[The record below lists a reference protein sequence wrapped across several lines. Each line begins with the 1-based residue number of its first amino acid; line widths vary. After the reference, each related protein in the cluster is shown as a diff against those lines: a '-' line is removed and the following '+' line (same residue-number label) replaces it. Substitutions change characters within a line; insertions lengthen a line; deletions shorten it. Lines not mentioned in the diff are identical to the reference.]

1 MRRDT
6 YTKYSSHMQESNSHG
21 DGPWQGAQGVR
32 DSAAIVI
39 PKSGIR
45 DCEAQEQPQRTWAEE
60 RQQLVSWVATA
71 GAIWRWKGRWKR
83 KTGIGTVDSLSLG
96 WHVALVE
103 AWVGIVDF
111 AHKSYQSESGYEALE
126 DEAFRLGLFSELC
139 AGVAFVDAMTLC
151 CLVQP
156 SGIVRR
162 WRIHMT
168 EQRCEVKMKAISL
181 CCLVQ
186 RSEIVRRWRKRARR
200 KRKRLAVLRAK
211 QASLAKVEQEQGQG
225 GQLAERSSG
234 GVRARRESIPRRLS
248 LGGGLAERFGLG
260 FTPLRG
266 SPPRQLF
273 PMDSEEARTTEG
285 RQRKG
290 WRQAATRSRSR
301 SQSRGVQVKRRMD
314 ILIWCTLVYHME
326 IMEIKDGSS
335 GRSQGWSKKKT
346 VRTPLQEGDA
356 DGRKHRATGRAQKA
370 SPGVRKSWKLF

>member
-1 MRRDT
+1 
-6 YTKYSSHMQESNSHG
+6 MQESNCHG
-21 DGPWQGAQGVR
+21 DGPRQGAQGVR
-32 DSAAIVI
+32 DSAAIVGI

-71 GAIWRWKGRWKR
+71 GAIWRWKGGWKR
-83 KTGIGTVDSLSLG
+83 RTGGTVGQSLSILG
-96 WHVALVE
+96 WHVTLVE

-111 AHKSYQSESGYEALE
+111 AHKSYQSESGYEAIL
-126 DEAFRLGLFSELC
+126 DEAFRLRLDWELYVV
-139 AGVAFVDAMTLC
+139 VAFADAMTRC

-162 WRIHMT
+162 WRIHMA

-200 KRKRLAVLRAK
+200 KRKRQAVLRAK

-248 LGGGLAERFGLG
+248 LGGGLVERFGLG

-290 WRQAATRSRSR
+290 WRQAATRSRSQ
-301 SQSRGVQVKRRMD
+301 SQSRGVQVKRKMD
-314 ILIWCTLVYHME
+314 ILIWCTLVYH
-326 IMEIKDGSS
+326 IW
-335 GRSQGWSKKKT
+335 R
-346 VRTPLQEGDA
+346 
-356 DGRKHRATGRAQKA
+356 
-370 SPGVRKSWKLF
+370 

>member
-1 MRRDT
+1 
-6 YTKYSSHMQESNSHG
+6 MQESHCHG
-21 DGPWQGAQGVR
+21 DGPGQGAQGVR
-32 DSAAIVI
+32 DSTAIVVI

-83 KTGIGTVDSLSLG
+83 KTGIGTVGYLSLG
-96 WHVALVE
+96 WRVALVE

-139 AGVAFVDAMTLC
+139 AGVAFADAMTRC

-162 WRIHMT
+162 WRIHMA

-200 KRKRLAVLRAK
+200 KRKQQAVLRAK